1 MSSSGGGLQPTAIL
15 RRPPPGVEPFRV
27 WVPSP
32 VSCPGGATPPPP
44 VDDRS
49 GDLVSGACTGALPR
63 AHTPCTGRTRLVGR
77 SLFNLCL
84 ARPARR
90 PAATLC
96 SGAASRGATEVASPR
111 CCWSTTPPSR
121 CRRPRSPALKG
132 IAVSGNASK
141 LHVIFTHF
149 DQVKGNNLPGLQRP
163 RAARPGVGRERA
175 EVHRRRAGPGGR
187 ARPAPTDRP
196 GALLR
201 RRYPGSARRQEQ
213 GRLVFDPAARRGP
226 EPLGGPR
233 TRRRCRHEPSR
244 VQPHEP
250 VAGPDGGSQ
259 DLPHPL
265 ARHPRSGLQPGRT

>member
-1 MSSSGGGLQPTAIL
+1 MSLSGGGLQPTAIL

-44 VDDRS
+44 GDDRS

-77 SLFNLCL
+77 SLFNRCL

-111 CCWSTTPPSR
+111 CAGR
-121 CRRPRSPALKG
+121 QRRPADAGGPGRRPQGHRGLRQRQQAARHLHPLRPGQGQQPA
-132 IAVSGNASK
+132 
-141 LHVIFTHF
+141 
-149 DQVKGNNLPGLQRP
+149 GLQRP

-175 EVHRRRAGPGGR
+175 EVHRRRAGPGGG

-196 GALLR
+196 GASSSAVSRIRSTPR
-201 RRYPGSARRQEQ
+201 RRPARVRSSSS
-213 GRLVFDPAARRGP
+213 
-226 EPLGGPR
+226 
-233 TRRRCRHEPSR
+233 TRP
-244 VQPHEP
+244 
-250 VAGPDGGSQ
+250 
-259 DLPHPL
+259 
-265 ARHPRSGLQPGRT
+265 